1 MCPRASLLVGLGLS
15 LIVAGAQGQ
24 GSGERSRDDVTTLD
38 GIIRAY
44 YEIVSGPA
52 GEAADRARDEYIH
65 FPGALVAITS
75 VDTTGTPTI
84 QTMSIGEY
92 HDRLGGPRQN
102 PFYEW
107 EIHRVTERFGNVAH
121 VWSTYVIGDRPD
133 GPVRARGI
141 NSIQLYYDG
150 ERWWVTSWI
159 FDSERD
165 DNPVPPPYLPGA
177 PERGQSR

>member
-1 MCPRASLLVGLGLS
+1 MCPQSNVLGALGLF
-15 LIVAGAQGQ
+15 LIVAGAQAQ
-24 GSGERSRDDVTTLD
+24 RSGEQPRDDVTTLD

-75 VDTTGTPTI
+75 VDATGTPTI

-107 EIHRVTERFGNVAH
+107 EIHRVTELGNEVHPGHEKGEIAPGCI
-121 VWSTYVIGDRPD
+121 SQEREDRLQETELRSAS
-133 GPVRARGI
+133 GHH
-141 NSIQLYYDG
+141 
-150 ERWWVTSWI
+150 
-159 FDSERD
+159 RD
-165 DNPVPPPYLPGA
+165 L
-177 PERGQSR
+177 